1 MNPSEGKKGGKP
13 ERREKRERVNLKG
26 SSVTRKAWS
35 SRGATEGE
43 RFSDSRGATFPLTIN
58 LPIS

>member
-35 SRGATEGE
+35 SRGATEAKV
-43 RFSDSRGATFPLTIN
+43 SDSLIVAEQPS
-58 LPIS
+58 P